1 MQVNPL
7 HPLFAA
13 ELVGADLTCPPNEEL
28 VRTVE
33 DAMARFGVLAI
44 RDADISDEQHKD
56 FSRAFGPLEIPSRV
70 KGAARP
76 VGTRPMTP
84 GIFYAGNIDHNDKI
98 IAYGSDPKS
107 LAKGA
112 ERFHTD
118 SSFHTMATKWSL
130 LHGVET
136 PPPSVGGDTWFVDAR
151 AAYDDL
157 SDAMKA
163 RIENLV
169 GRHDFWEGRKLAG
182 FKAEITP
189 EMRLVIPFPTVT
201 HPLVRAM
208 PYGRRALYIGGH
220 CFGIEGLGAEEGL
233 ALVEALYA
241 HATQEKYIYRH
252 RWRQWDLVIWDNRC
266 TMHAATPLSSDAY
279 RRDMRRT
286 TVNENGPETSAYEWM
301 GLADAA

>member
-13 ELVGADLTCPPNEEL
+13 ELVGGDLARAPNDEL

-33 DAMARFGVLAI
+33 QAMARYGVLAI
-44 RDADISDEQHKD
+44 RDARISDEQHKQ
-56 FSRAFGPLEIPSRV
+56 FSRAFGPLELPSRV
-70 KGAARP
+70 PGAARP
-76 VGTRPMTP
+76 VGTRLITE
-84 GIFYAGNIDHNDKI
+84 GIFYAGNIDHNDRI
-98 IAYGSDPKS
+98 VPYGSDPKS

-118 SSFHTMATKWSL
+118 SSFHTMPTKWSL

-136 PPPSVGGDTWFVDAR
+136 PPPSAGGDTWFVDAR

-157 SDAMKA
+157 PDAMKA
-163 RIENLV
+163 RVEPLF

-182 FKAEITP
+182 LKAEITP
-189 EMRLVIPFPTVT
+189 AMRLVIPFPTVS
-201 HPLVRAM
+201 HPLVRTM
-208 PYGRRALYIGGH
+208 PYGRKALYIGGH
-220 CFGIEGLGAEEGL
+220 CFGIEGMSAGEGL
-233 ALVEALYA
+233 ALVEELYA

-252 RWRQWDLVIWDNRC
+252 PWRQADLVIWDNRC
-266 TMHAATPLSSDAY
+266 TMHAATPLLSDDY

-286 TVNENGPETSAYEWM
+286 TINESGPETSAYEAM
-301 GLADAA
+301 GLAEVA

>member
-13 ELVGADLTCPPNEEL
+13 ELVGADLTAPPDAEL
-28 VRTVE
+28 VHTVE
-33 DAMARFGVLAI
+33 QAMALYGVLAI
-44 RDADISDEQHKD
+44 RVAEISDVQQKA
-56 FSRAFGPLEIPSRV
+56 FSRAFGPLELPSRV
-70 KGAARP
+70 PGAPRP
-76 VGTRPMTP
+76 VGTRQITE
-84 GIFYAGNIDHNDKI
+84 GIFYAGNLDHNGEI
-98 IAYGSDPKS
+98 IPYGSDPKS
-107 LAKGA
+107 LARGA

-118 SSFHTMATKWSL
+118 SSFHTMPTMWSL

-136 PPPSVGGDTWFVDAR
+136 PPPSAGGDTWFVDAR

-157 SDAMKA
+157 SAAMKG
-163 RIENLV
+163 RIEGLV

-189 EMRLVIPFPTVT
+189 EMRLLIPFPTVI
-201 HPLVRAM
+201 HPLVRTM
-208 PYGRRALYIGGH
+208 PYGRKALYIGGH
-220 CFGIEGLGAEEGL
+220 CFGIEGMDAGLGL
-233 ALVEALYA
+233 ALVEDLFA

-252 RWRQWDLVIWDNRC
+252 PWRQWDLVIWDNRC
-266 TMHAATPLSSDAY
+266 TMHAATPLLSDEY

-286 TVNENGPETSAYEWM
+286 TINEGGPETTAYEWM